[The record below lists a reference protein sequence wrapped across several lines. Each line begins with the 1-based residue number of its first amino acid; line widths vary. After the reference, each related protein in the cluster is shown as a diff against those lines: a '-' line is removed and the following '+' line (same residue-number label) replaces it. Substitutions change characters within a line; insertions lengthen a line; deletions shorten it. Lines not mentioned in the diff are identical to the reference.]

1 MRTIHIANI
10 NKRDAQVAFNA
21 LSKKQLTKKI
31 LPNGEDPKNV
41 KFLKGTADINNLI
54 KEYDDLMDLGN
65 AIMEDDPEV
74 DIELVGKL
82 ISKTRK
88 LFVSE
93 DNKIAYRVNLVQVIH
108 NADDSEKE
116 RKSLFKSFSNVNVE
130 TPIMWSGKRF
140 PKDEALHKFVF
151 SKKYQIEHNS
161 GLTYDFLYEMAKDL
175 DETNT
180 LMFVGGGNSGNDPII
195 LTAGGNPYRGFLE
208 GRIEG
213 DKYCL
218 ILHLSN
224 MELKP
229 VTINED

>member
-1 MRTIHIANI
+1 MKTINIANE
-10 NKRDAQVAFNA
+10 NKRDAKVAFKT
-21 LSKKQLTKKI
+21 LSKKQLIKKI
-31 LPNGEDPKNV
+31 LPTGEDPNNIR
-41 KFLKGTADINNLI
+41 FLKGTTDINNLK
-54 KEYDDLMDLGN
+54 KEHGDLIGVGN
-65 AIMEDDPEV
+65 AIMENDPEV

-82 ISKTRK
+82 ISKTKK

-108 NADDSEKE
+108 NSDGSEKE

-140 PKDEALHKFVF
+140 PKYEALHKFIF
-151 SKKYQIEHNS
+151 SRKYQIEHTS

-175 DETNT
+175 DETNS

-195 LTAGGNPYRGFLE
+195 LTTGGNPYRGFLE
-208 GRIEG
+208 GRIDG

-218 ILHLSN
+218 ILHLTN

-229 VTINED
+229 VTVNND